1 MFVKLI
7 ISISKY
13 KRNIFCMLEVNVWGV
28 LRYCE
33 KLNYWWWFCGDV
45 FIDWLRMSVDGGDSK
60 KNVKKISNDFIFG
73 KVIGEGFYL
82 IVSFRCF
89 V

>member
-1 MFVKLI
+1 MRSLI
-7 ISISKY
+7 IDGG
-13 KRNIFCMLEVNVWGV
+13 FVVM
-28 LRYCE
+28 
-33 KLNYWWWFCGDV
+33 F